1 VPDVLVVGGGPA
13 GTASAIF
20 FRQAGHSVELVDEA
34 QFPRDK
40 VCGEG
45 VSPEAWRLLEKMG
58 AGDAVRA
65 LAPHPLRGMQL
76 IAPDGTSFHGWYERG
91 RPPGFAARRALFDA
105 ALLEAAR
112 RAGVTVHERT
122 RATGL
127 IRTNGRVEGATLAC
141 DGRVDERRARLV
153 VVADG
158 RRSFLARALG
168 LLRPHA
174 SLRKFAVRGYWSGVL
189 GLGEHGEMH
198 VGGGGYCGVAP
209 LSATEANLAFVL
221 DAADMREA
229 KGDLDA
235 FYRRTLE
242 RWPRLAPR
250 LRGASLCGPAKAIG
264 PLALETRRVSVPG
277 AVLVGDAAGFYDPF
291 TGEGVTLALRSA
303 EMAAQAGHVYLTGQS
318 AGLKAYDRQRREA
331 TRHKFRLNRLLQH
344 VVASTTLANAVAAR
358 LARRQDLADM
368 LVGVAGDYVPAR
380 NALGPSFLYQLLK
393 G

>member
-1 VPDVLVVGGGPA
+1 MVGGGPA

-20 FRQAGHSVELVDEA
+20 FKQAGHSVALVDEA

-58 AGDAVRA
+58 AGAAVQA
-65 LAPHPLRGMQL
+65 LSPFPLRGMRL
-76 IAPDGTSFHGWYERG
+76 IAPDGTSFHGWYEHG
-91 RPPGFAARRALFDA
+91 RTPGFAVRRERFDA
-105 ALLEAAR
+105 ALLDTAR
-112 RAGVTVHERT
+112 RAGVLVRERT
-122 RATGL
+122 RATAL
-127 IRTNGRVEGATLAC
+127 IRTRGRVEGVLLAS
-141 DGRVDERRARLV
+141 DGAQPCEVRARLV

-158 RRSFLARALG
+158 RRSFLARTLG
-168 LLRPHA
+168 LLRPHRW
-174 SLRKFAVRGYWSGVL
+174 LRKFAVRGYWSGVG

-209 LSATEANLAFVL
+209 LSSTEANLAFVL
-221 DAADMREA
+221 DASALREA
-229 KGDLDA
+229 AGDLEA

-242 RWPRLAPR
+242 RWPQLAPR
-250 LRGASLCGPAKAIG
+250 VRGASLCGPPRAIG
-264 PLALETRRVSVPG
+264 PLALEARRVSVPG
-277 AVLVGDAAGFYDPF
+277 ALLVGDAAGFYDPF

-303 EMAAQAGHVYLTGQS
+303 EMAAQAGHDYL
-318 AGLKAYDRQRREA
+318 AGKTTDLRAYDRQRADA
-331 TRHKFRLNRLLQH
+331 TRHKFRLNRLLQR
-344 VVASTTLANAVAAR
+344 VVASTRLANAVAAR

-380 NALGPSFLYQLLK
+380 HALGPSFLYQLLK